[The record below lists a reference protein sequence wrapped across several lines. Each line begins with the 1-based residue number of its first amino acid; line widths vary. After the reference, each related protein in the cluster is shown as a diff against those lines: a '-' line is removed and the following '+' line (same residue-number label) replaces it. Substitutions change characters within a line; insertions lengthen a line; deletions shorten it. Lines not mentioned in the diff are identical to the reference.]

1 MYPHI
6 PDIIRHE
13 FESSHQSGVK
23 CETTLKRGRKVII
36 YLATTQKN
44 IEIYLQN
51 IIAWLNFASE
61 IASHK
66 CAQTLHIYLLLTDA
80 KKRLPDIDAEPID
93 QINANTA
100 FTTSCSSTNDIFV
113 YRREEWFKVLMHET
127 FHCLGLDFSAST
139 GDESNRRILSTF
151 KAVDPITDIRFYETF
166 CEMWAEVFNI
176 MFCLFMN
183 RHGKCAAFSNSKYF
197 AALQRERRFSIYQSN
212 KILRRAGYNYKSIF
226 ENPLNNHPKYRE
238 NTHAISYYVI
248 KSIMLW
254 NLDRYVK
261 WCEMYCKENL
271 PPIQFNHKYIAEYCD
286 LVDDLVENDGG
297 YGNTAEKINTTTYM
311 RGGSDQRSNPDLSD
325 TLRMTSIDPQ
335 WY

>member
-6 PDIIRHE
+6 PDKIRMG

-23 CETTLKRGRKVII
+23 CETTLKRGRKVVI
-36 YLATTQKN
+36 YLATPTGSTDT
-44 IEIYLQN
+44 YLQN
-51 IIAWLNFASE
+51 IIAWLNFASD

-66 CAQTLHIYLLLTDA
+66 CAQTLHIFLLLTDA
-80 KKRLPDIDAEPID
+80 KKRLPDIDTEPID

-100 FTTSCSSTNDIFV
+100 FTTSCSSTNYIFV

-127 FHCLGLDFSAST
+127 FHCLGLDFSASG
-139 GDESNRRILSTF
+139 GDESNQRILSLF
-151 KAVDPITDIRFYETF
+151 KAVDPKTDIRLYETF

-183 RHGKCAAFSNSKYF
+183 KRGKCAAFSNSKYF
-197 AALQRERRFSIYQSN
+197 AALHGERRFSIYQSN
-212 KILRRAGYNYKSIF
+212 KILRRAGYDYKTIISY
-226 ENPLNNHPKYRE
+226 PLNNHPKYLE

-248 KSIMLW
+248 KSMMLW

-261 WCEMYCKENL
+261 WCEMYCKENS

-297 YGNTAEKINTTTYM
+297 YGNTAENINTPTYM
-311 RGGSDQRSNPDLSD
+311 RGGSDPGLSD